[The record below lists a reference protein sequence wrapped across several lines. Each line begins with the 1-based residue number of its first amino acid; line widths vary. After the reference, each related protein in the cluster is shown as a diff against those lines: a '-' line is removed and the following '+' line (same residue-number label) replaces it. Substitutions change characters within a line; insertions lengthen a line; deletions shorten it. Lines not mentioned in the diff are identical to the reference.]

1 MKNRNNKISNLFK
14 VGVFLFGIS
23 LLLWN
28 CENEPL
34 LETQSNFISKVKNR
48 INTDLIDLPYTK
60 DNLTV
65 DWNNYNIITSDGL
78 EFYEF
83 KTELIAPLKNSYES
97 FNSPSFYV
105 IAYKENNAIIIKYIE
120 VRAYDYSLEKLPID
134 FINLGTFSGS
144 FRYFNEKGKLEN
156 SEAYIEGYLI
166 KSEKENY
173 LPIERS
179 TLNRAKEDGTF
190 QAKVQPCTEIPSI
203 LYIHE
208 TTHHYQDYYKAS
220 YRVDSNGNM
229 IEGSMTVADVPY
241 KSVYLG
247 STTQTYTYTS
257 YSCDTPHTGDE
268 VYKSEYMREQILMD
282 CGPGY
287 DDVTYD
293 GHCVDIEEQIINKLE
308 GKAECVFNK
317 LKNSSTGF
325 KNMIQKFDGDF
336 PVSHL
341 KYSIDNSLPDS
352 ANAITDNGGEY
363 IIEIKLNGNNLSQRT
378 VLGLARTLTHETIHA
393 EMYRKLRSVNYKV
406 SINDFPG
413 IYDYY
418 RRHKNWQHEQ
428 MAAHYVGTIAGM
440 LKEFD
445 NSQNTNSLYTD
456 LAWEGLQNTVTW
468 NNLSNSEKDRII
480 NTVKNYKS
488 TGTKKCN

>member
-1 MKNRNNKISNLFK
+1 MKNRKNKISNLFK
-14 VGVFLFGIS
+14 VGIFLFGIS
-23 LLLWN
+23 LFLWN
-28 CENEPL
+28 CENESL

-60 DNLTV
+60 NNLTV

-83 KTELIAPLKNSYES
+83 KTELIAPLKNSSES

-105 IAYKENNAIIIKYIE
+105 IVYKENNAIIIKYIE
-120 VRAYDYSLEKLPID
+120 VRAYDYSLENLPID
-134 FINLGTFSGS
+134 FINLGAFSGS
-144 FRYFNEKGKLEN
+144 FRYFNDKGELEN

-166 KSEKENY
+166 KSNKDNY
-173 LPIERS
+173 LPIERN

-190 QAKVQPCTEIPSI
+190 QAKVQPCTEVPSI
-203 LYIHE
+203 LYVHE

-229 IEGSMTVADVPY
+229 VEGSMTVADVPY

-287 DDVTYD
+287 DNVTYD
-293 GHCVDIEEQIINKLE
+293 GYCIDTEEQIINKLE
-308 GKAECVFNK
+308 GKAECVYNK

-325 KNMIQKFDGDF
+325 KNMMQKFDGDF

-341 KYSIDNSLPDS
+341 KYSVDDSLPDS
-352 ANAITDNGGEY
+352 VNAITDNGGEY

-378 VLGLARTLTHETIHA
+378 ALGLARTLIHETIHA

-428 MAAHYVGTIAGM
+428 MAAHYVETIADM

-468 NNLSNSEKDRII
+468 NNLSSSEKDRII

-488 TGTKKCN
+488 TGTKTCN